1 MKLKIVSYLAPN
13 WFWFYEAVAAYLS
26 RSLKI
31 ATQIIAGQSDPLLDL
46 MRSQD
51 EFALAFMCGLP
62 FIRYDQ
68 MVPHQLQAVVAPV
81 MDSPR
86 YQNRPIYFSDAI
98 VNAASNITTFA
109 DLKGK
114 IWCYNDPGSNSGYN
128 LLYYHLLEKGY
139 AFDFI
144 GKAIQ
149 SGSHQRSIR
158 WIVEGKADFAAI
170 DSTVLEQELRDFPEL
185 SQHLRVVDSIGPNP
199 MPPLVAKVDLGA
211 EFIARIQS
219 ALLNPDAE
227 LLAAME
233 TAGVQRF
240 AAVESRDYHAIA
252 QIYYLVIGNGKK
264 NTYPLPISN

>member
-1 MKLKIVSYLAPN
+1 MNFKIVSYLAPN
-13 WFWFYEAVAAYLS
+13 WFWFYEAVAAYLG
-26 RSLKI
+26 RYLKI
-31 ATQIIAGQSDPLLDL
+31 ETQIISGESDPLLDL
-46 MRSQD
+46 MRAQD
-51 EFALAFMCGLP
+51 EFALAFICGLP

-68 MVPHQLQAVVAPV
+68 MVPNQLQPVVAPV
-81 MDSPR
+81 MGSPR
-86 YQNRPIYFSDAI
+86 YQNRPIYFSDVI
-98 VNAASNITTFA
+98 VNAASNLTNFA

-128 LLYYHLLEKGY
+128 LLYYHLFQSGY

-185 SQHLRVVDSIGPNP
+185 SQDLRVVDSIGPNP
-199 MPPLVAKVDLGA
+199 MPPVVAKVDLGA
-211 EFIARIQS
+211 EYIHRIQS
-219 ALLNPDAE
+219 ALLTPDAE

-233 TAGVQRF
+233 KAGVQRF
-240 AAVESRDYHAIA
+240 AAVQSRDYDAIA
-252 QIYYLVIGNGKK
+252 QIYYLVMGNG
-264 NTYPLPISN
+264 